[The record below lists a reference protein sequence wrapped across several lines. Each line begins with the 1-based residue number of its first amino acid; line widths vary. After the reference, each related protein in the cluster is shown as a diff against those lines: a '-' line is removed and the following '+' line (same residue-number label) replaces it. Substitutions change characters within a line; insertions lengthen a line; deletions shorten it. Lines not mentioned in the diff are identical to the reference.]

1 MGQAKSDSNIKSF
14 IGNFSS
20 KKLFHEIRQWIYKKF
35 HEKCEETA
43 WKCNKNQNWRNWEF
57 PKKDFKPLETEGVI
71 FDWAC
76 RQTYIPLA
84 NMMTA
89 ASMIGID
96 SCPMEGF
103 NVEKVEAVLDKDL
116 GIDTKKIGV
125 SCMVAFG
132 YRKKEPG
139 AKTRQSMDKIVE
151 WYR

>member
-1 MGQAKSDSNIKSF
+1 MKYDSEYIK
-14 IGNFSS
+14 NFMKNV
-20 KKLFHEIRQWIYKKF
+20 KKLPENVIKTKIGVIENFQ
-35 HEKCEETA
+35 
-43 WKCNKNQNWRNWEF
+43 
-57 PKKDFKPLETEGVI
+57 KKDFKLLETERVI
-71 FDWAC
+71 FGWAC

-103 NVEKVEAVLDKDL
+103 NVEKVEAVLNKDL
-116 GIDTKKIGV
+116 GIDTKKFGV